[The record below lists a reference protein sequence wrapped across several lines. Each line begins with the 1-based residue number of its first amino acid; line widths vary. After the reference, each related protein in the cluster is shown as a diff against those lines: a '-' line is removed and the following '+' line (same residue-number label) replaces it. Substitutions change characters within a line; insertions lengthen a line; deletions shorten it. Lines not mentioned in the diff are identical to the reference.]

1 MSYKAQG
8 DDSASKA
15 LLIQGRGLEFGYS
28 VSAWKVEM
36 PGASLI
42 AKVAE
47 LSLGFKRETNLN
59 KVEREGGG
67 ERERDWGRHPTSISG
82 VHMLQKIF

>member
-47 LSLGFKRETNLN
+47 LSLGFKR
-59 KVEREGGG
+59 
-67 ERERDWGRHPTSISG
+67 
-82 VHMLQKIF
+82 